1 MVHSRW
7 GLFFRAIREDE
18 QAAAACGVRVARF
31 RILAFAVASGFAGLA
46 GGFYAHYIGVLTPSL
61 GSLDLMAI
69 VVVMTVIGGM
79 EALPTAVGGA
89 LAVEALLE
97 YLRFTQWRW
106 VLFGLL
112 LLVTMRFARNGLL
125 TPVWQHFIRLGDVRA
140 TPPTRRAGRVP
151 RMTPEGMIVRGETLH
166 KRFGGITAVDAVDFS
181 VAEGDLIGLIGPN
194 GSGKTTLINLLTGH
208 LLPDTGGVFL
218 RGRRVNGLAAHGFA
232 ALGVAR
238 TFQLSQLF
246 GRMTVLENMLVPGLT
261 RPGSTRAGVARSAR
275 TYLEFLNLAHL
286 QDLSARNLS
295 GGQQKL
301 LELGRALMLEPTILF
316 LDEPFAGVHPHL
328 RDELIQRIQD
338 LHRSGRTFVVV
349 DHDMESIQRVAR
361 RLVVLARGQKIA
373 DGLPAAVRSDQT
385 VLAAYSGL

>member
-1 MVHSRW
+1 
-7 GLFFRAIREDE
+7 
-18 QAAAACGVRVARF
+18 
-31 RILAFAVASGFAGLA
+31 
-46 GGFYAHYIGVLTPSL
+46 
-61 GSLDLMAI
+61 
-69 VVVMTVIGGM
+69 
-79 EALPTAVGGA
+79 
-89 LAVEALLE
+89 
-97 YLRFTQWRW
+97 
-106 VLFGLL
+106 
-112 LLVTMRFARNGLL
+112 
-125 TPVWQHFIRLGDVRA
+125 
-140 TPPTRRAGRVP
+140 
-151 RMTPEGMIVRGETLH
+151 MTPEGMIVRGETLQ

-328 RDELIQRIQD
+328 RDELIQRIQE